1 MNEIKIP
8 ALGES
13 VGEVAIGSWL
23 KNEGDAVAKDEN
35 VVVIESDKATLEL
48 TAPAAGVLAEIRRHA
63 GETAAVGEVIG
74 RIEVSQRS
82 DTEAVHHSKA
92 QPQTGT
98 AANSEER
105 LPSAA
110 DEKNGPGMAA
120 EKTEAQPE
128 TRRAPRPIIIGAIA
142 EERSDG
148 NGAEPGQRKDTT
160 ARPEPK
166 PKPGASKSA
175 AEENHRAKKESEQ
188 RERPQQGK
196 DTDFGKGDS
205 PLSGRGTIALQR
217 HERAVPL
224 SPVRRAIAKRLVQAK
239 QEAALLTTF
248 NEIDMSA
255 VKALRE
261 QERDHFQEKHGTRLG
276 YMSFFVKAA
285 VAGLKLVP
293 QLNAELR
300 GDTLVYHEEVNIGI
314 AVGSGKGLVVPVL
327 RGADRLSFAE
337 IEKQIADFARRAEEN
352 RLSPQDF
359 ENGTFTI
366 SNGGIYGSLLSTPI
380 VNPPQSAIL
389 GMHAI
394 IDRPI
399 ASNGSVVVR
408 PMMYVALTYDHRTV
422 DGREAVQFLR
432 HVKECIEVPARLLL
446 EV

>member
-1 MNEIKIP
+1 MDEIKVP
-8 ALGES
+8 AVGES

-23 KNEGDAVAKDEN
+23 KNEGDAVARDEN

-48 TAPAAGVLAEIRRHA
+48 ASPAAGVLKEIRRQA
-63 GETAAVGEVIG
+63 GETVAVGEVIG
-74 RIEVSQRS
+74 RIEATQGPQTATIR
-82 DTEAVHHSKA
+82 DSKA
-92 QPQTGT
+92 KPETKEKADSPKSTLQ
-98 AANSEER
+98 SEPR
-105 LPSAA
+105 
-110 DEKNGPGMAA
+110 
-120 EKTEAQPE
+120 PE
-128 TRRAPRPIIIGAIA
+128 TRAAARPIIIGAID
-142 EERSDG
+142 EGGGG
-148 NGAEPGQRKDTT
+148 NGTERRRRKETSEAVEQPLKAADSKLEEEQSRPAAKQDQRARSGGDQGESPRAERGTV
-160 ARPEPK
+160 
-166 PKPGASKSA
+166 ASPPA
-175 AEENHRAKKESEQ
+175 
-188 RERPQQGK
+188 
-196 DTDFGKGDS
+196 
-205 PLSGRGTIALQR
+205 GRGTVPLR
-217 HERAVPL
+217 ERAVPL
-224 SPVRRAIAKRLVQAK
+224 SPLRRAIAKRLVQAK

-261 QERDHFQEKHGTRLG
+261 QEQHRFQEKYGTRLG
-276 YMSFFVKAA
+276 YMSFFFKAV

-300 GDTLVYHEEVNIGI
+300 DDTMIYYEEVNIGI

-327 RGADRLSFAE
+327 RGADRLSFGE
-337 IEKQIADFARRAEEN
+337 IEKQIGDFARRAEEN
-352 RLSPQDF
+352 RLKPEDF
-359 ENGTFTI
+359 DNGTFTI

-408 PMMYVALTYDHRTV
+408 PMMYVALTYDHRIV

-432 HVKECIEVPARLLL
+432 RIKECIELPVRLML